1 MEALTIGQV
10 AGRAGIGIETVRFYE
25 RRGLIEDPP
34 RTESGYR
41 QYSEDAVSR
50 LRFIKRAKGLGF
62 SLKEIMELLSLR
74 LDPETTC
81 GDIKKRAETKI
92 ADIEEKIR
100 SLRNMNKALTKLV
113 ATCSVNGPVRE
124 CSILET
130 LYAEE
135 EK

>member
-1 MEALTIGQV
+1 MKALSIGQV
-10 AGRAGIGIETVRFYE
+10 ADHAGIGIETVRFYE

-41 QYSEDAVSR
+41 QYPQDVIAR

-62 SLKEIMELLSLR
+62 SLKEIAELLSLR
-74 LDPETTC
+74 LDPSTTC
-81 GDIKKRAETKI
+81 GDIKKRTENKI
-92 ADIEEKIR
+92 ADVEEKIR
-100 SLRNMNKALTKLV
+100 SLQNMKKALKKLA
-113 ATCSVNGPVRE
+113 ATCSEDGSVRE

-130 LYAEE
+130 LYSEE

>member
-1 MEALTIGQV
+1 METLTIGEV
-10 AGRAGIGIETVRFYE
+10 ASQAGIGIETVRFYE

-41 QYSEDAVSR
+41 QYSKDVVSR

-62 SLKEIMELLSLR
+62 SLKEIAELLSLR
-74 LDPETTC
+74 LDPTTKC
-81 GDIKKRAETKI
+81 GDIKKRAETKT

-100 SLRNMNKALTKLV
+100 SLRNMKKALTKLV
-113 ATCSVNGPVRE
+113 ATCSENGSVRE

-130 LYAEE
+130 LYS